1 MADVN
6 SNININFNT
15 AAALAQLRQLQ
26 AGLSKF
32 HQTLAE
38 GNLAAANAQ
47 KGLNAQLIQSVGAT
61 GKFSASQVK
70 VAGSTQ
76 AFTSA
81 LEKNKLSLREYYRYT
96 MAAATA
102 NTRVMGKAF
111 AQEREII
118 NRARRD
124 RVKALQAQYIQMNK
138 SNAGFMDAIRIM
150 PKSLQMASGKFTE
163 LGTRIQYAAQRQQFL
178 NQLLKQGSTQLLN
191 FGKNTQWAGRQ
202 LMVGLTMPLALFGS
216 AAAKAF
222 KELDAEIVKF
232 RRVYGDAFTNDAEV
246 EAAVQNIRRLGT
258 EYTKYGVAVKDT
270 MNMAATAAAAGFTG
284 SDLTAQVETATKLAV
299 LGQVEQQQAL
309 ETTIS
314 LQSAFGISSE
324 ELAKKIDF
332 LNAVENQTLLSIEDL
347 TIAIPKA
354 APVVKQL
361 GGSVE
366 DLAFFLTAMKEGG
379 INASEGANA
388 LKSGLASLINPS
400 DKAAKFMG
408 NLGINIKG
416 LVEANKGDIKGTVVG
431 FARALDEL
439 DPLNRARAIE
449 QMFGKFQFSRL
460 STLFQNVT
468 KDGSQ
473 ASRAFQLAGASV
485 EELAIISER
494 EMKKIEESTGV
505 KFQAAIENFKQEIM
519 PLGKAFLEA
528 LTPVVKFFGNL
539 FEKFNGLSDQTKK
552 VVATIVAVVAGLGP
566 VLLMTFGLLAN
577 GVANVIKFF
586 AMLRGGIA
594 KLNGQTNVM
603 GAGFNYMTQ
612 EQIENAASSQQ
623 LHQTHTRLIE
633 VFNVEKTSV
642 NALAT
647 SYNSLSTQMRAM
659 ASQNPALFAGGMGGA
674 KRAVSK
680 LPPTKKYKEG
690 IISVPGPKGAGDV
703 VPAMLSPGEAVIPT
717 ETTDKYRGLITAMFQ
732 DKVPGFMA
740 GRIPGGPGKGI
751 PLSAGPA
758 AVRAAQQAKYRR
770 RDDARQG
777 YNEPHP
783 EKKSGPTLIGMPK
796 SAAETSQSRQILDKI
811 SSQVLAGRFGSVP
824 PTNFGTMLQ
833 SFSGR
838 SFPVRGVG
846 GVYRKPNGQIVV
858 VKPTIDDKTALAE
871 VRATQIA
878 REVHGL
884 VAPKQTI
891 KTMIDP
897 TDPTGQRKFVVI
909 ESPYD
914 PRIAATTGKFSKSE
928 MVKQLVASTL
938 RGDKDLQRPNLSG
951 NVLADVGT
959 AGVFDRASGFRD
971 FAKVMPSMEQQAVI
985 NLLGVKGGAK
995 KFFAQETSG
1004 IASKMTPAQYDAA
1017 IKEEIN
1023 RSIPRLE
1030 KLLKT
1035 WNKDLGPEERI
1046 VYGNMLQRL
1055 KNGATTDWSKLH
1067 PMHTKAGD
1075 GVVKAIEGIDPDAP
1089 KSLLEKQL
1097 AKYNVPVGE
1106 QSSRLVNDLKASAQ
1120 IEFASKLEKLD
1131 PQRRKIVEAA
1141 WSGGKAVVPPS
1152 GKEQSFNTPRQTAF
1166 LDEISKMVPVKV
1178 GDEIKYV
1185 HKDDYEKFKSDPDGR
1200 AKYARSSKQVIDNML
1215 YRMGVIKRG
1224 DSFVAGGGF
1233 TGRFGGVDH
1242 FKTDLKSTGKT
1253 AGGGSA
1259 TLSPI
1264 VRSIADA
1271 QKAEFNAR
1279 VGDPLKTKTGKA
1291 MLAAGFTP
1299 DKVRYFLRPELSHI
1313 VPTESLGIGGRE
1325 GALKMKTGT
1334 AQYDSRLLNTFMLA
1348 KKRSSNI
1355 LDWNG
1360 PKNPLRLTDAQTQEY
1375 KKAADFMARGLHPST
1390 KDERALVAKAAELDQ
1405 RVFKFKK
1412 DGGSVSARLLPKDI
1426 RLSQALSTVLS
1437 DKAFTPS
1444 RIMNLAATDSSQV
1457 LVKPGEYKLDKNTG
1471 TLTKLT
1477 TANTGPK
1484 PPGTTSSTGKPSDR
1498 RLSSEGPGQTT
1509 LTKTQAARIAT
1520 ARGLRVIPGRDKGD
1534 PGLRNP
1540 TVKQGQLAVELRKK
1554 GFSQSEID
1562 RTLRRFAERELK
1574 AKEAQAQAS
1583 EKAARTEAARQKEQA
1598 GIQKRQTEAARKAF
1612 VENERRAQL
1621 NAAQARTYDAAVK
1634 EDQQR
1639 TLKAQKQT
1647 QKAETKQNRVA
1658 RAEKVG
1664 RFSGGA
1670 SMALGTAGM
1679 GLMMAGQQTAGMA
1692 AMGASAIA
1700 GMAPMFAGMGPF
1712 GIAIT
1717 ALAATGGGLYLLDK
1731 VAAKAAGAQSKLV
1744 DQTSATTEKMKGIG
1758 ALTGKVGASEIYDRK
1773 RKASAS
1779 DRYTTGFERG
1789 KEQFGATFLENE
1801 VGKDVMSGFTKS
1813 LASGTDTSAKQM
1825 AVQLAGYVSD
1835 GIMTAEQAHSVASQ
1849 IGINLN
1855 NTTLTSQISGQLL
1868 DLIGPGGE
1876 DLLKNPLEV
1885 RVKLVEEQRD
1895 LTKQLGNNFASQM
1908 EKDTNAFS
1916 GNNLLGTL
1924 GTNLLPGGQLVQSI
1938 LSGSATGDGY
1948 NFAEAFTQTDSEK
1961 MAASSAARGIQ
1972 DLEFNRSQQDSLNVQ
1987 YDKEVKILELKK
1999 ASTSD
2004 AAKRKAIE
2012 GEISAVEDKRKEG
2025 LATLRGTNEEILK
2038 DQLAQFKIAQ
2048 KRAATEG
2055 AFFDSLKDQVRLKA
2069 EATGQADFAD
2079 KFLKTSAD
2087 LDSKE
2092 LEVKINTI
2100 VASGSMPTATAT
2112 SLLEMFGDDEEGLDK
2127 FLDVTTKMQDPGKVT
2142 QLINSLGGFKGG
2154 KSKAVVKTI
2163 MAKIANGDPEEADKL
2178 VSTISL
2184 MEKMDGKEIN
2194 LEAFFE
2200 QEDAMDKLKKLQGEL
2215 EEVEK
2220 MPTPITKEAI
2230 SKLDTDGDGT
2240 VENMNSLLAVWDQW
2254 GNLPDETKKTVIQEY
2269 ITVKKTI
2276 GQGDID
2282 AFTKEKIAA
2291 AGGAGTV
2298 ADYWASPA
2306 GQEAAIDA
2314 IAANRAMQS
2323 VKQNQLSK
2331 NGGAYKEE
2339 EKGGKKEDPYA
2350 FLLSRLKNVR
2360 NAAINAAGGIA
2371 ELNKALAAGNA
2382 KSVANKFEGVE
2393 QQMNKKKL
2401 NRQFIDWV
2409 MGQDPTEQKKYF
2421 TTAGPKIKKGKN
2433 KGKIVDPYNKKKFLP
2448 EGTKEGDVVLS
2459 TLGKTMNK
2467 GLDAAV
2473 VGEFNSSVDKSLRLL
2488 NEQEVVRRKLV
2499 GLGYDSV
2506 SIENILADE
2515 YTTAAIFAGKLTE
2528 EELKTNVEL
2537 TKQLTNRQKINNLI
2551 SSGAK
2556 ALQEQKDI
2564 KQIPD
2569 VIKFLGEQGLS
2580 MNSIKDII
2588 VDPASLSDAI
2598 AAMGEYGSTAAGA
2611 ADRLKEIVDGLKAIE
2626 DNAVKKISI
2635 EFAVKTVSEQ
2645 VAAGAA
2651 AANKI
2656 MDVKRKAYSYMT
2668 ASELSGVTAANKVK
2682 GGPAQEVG
2690 KTATANVAARYA
2702 AAKVDIPTMPAGT
2715 TLKSVQKDRA
2725 NLGQSIALAS
2735 TKMQDI
2741 QNRKSNVQDAI
2752 SKQEDA
2758 LSAAI
2763 DGVNKKFDDAVKG
2776 IQDVIK
2782 GYENDIKSIEKD
2794 IKTKED
2800 EIKKRFTDKI
2810 EVLNKENQVYN
2821 NDLAIMDKAAEDI
2834 NEKYDKQVEALQKV
2848 NELNQQIVE
2857 SQGQQLDLA
2866 DALTSGDIAAAARAA
2881 QAMRATSA
2889 ASQGDA
2895 MMQGLENSRTNELDS
2910 LTGKES
2916 GKTRKQI
2923 SERQFAISQEIYAL
2937 ETDPKRLEIEKQIDD
2952 YKQKI
2957 IDKQAEIVKQQD
2969 LIEAEEVKRTEELA
2983 KQQTLHDAAVKAN
2996 ADLLV
3001 SITAEE
3007 TAHAAILTSLEASDV
3022 LLAAQE
3028 GYLTAIAEE
3037 AIAIDESTGMTLE
3050 KWEETEAKV
3059 LNIKELSEAYAIA
3072 LAAAETSAANT
3083 ATSWTNILDTIN
3095 KIPASV
3101 TTQSIINEIKNITEN
3116 ITRYIK
3122 TVDLGGSGGSGNGNG
3137 NGNNN
3142 NKAPGKA
3149 WISDGKGG
3157 WTKPAKPGFDYE
3169 WNDDN
3174 GWFKET
3180 KINPNTDPNE
3190 GDTIL
3195 KNAAK
3200 ALAEKAA
3207 AELRAKQEAEALAL
3221 LKAKEAAEIKASN
3234 IMGFD
3239 SYYMSK
3245 GGMVPK
3251 YFAAGGLSRG
3261 TDTVP
3266 AMLTPGEFVMSKY
3279 AVQAHGIDN
3288 MKTINSGKTT
3298 GGAVYNNTYALTVNA
3313 KTDANPNE
3321 IAQAVMS
3328 TIRQVDDRRIRG
3340 VSLNGR

>member
-1 MADVN
+1 LADVN

-15 AAALAQLRQLQ
+15 AAALAQLRSLQ

-47 KGLNAQLIQSVGAT
+47 KGLNAQLLQSIGAT

-70 VAGSTQ
+70 VAGSTL

-124 RVKALQAQYIQMNK
+124 RVKSLQSQYIQMNK
-138 SNAGFMDAIRIM
+138 ANSGFMDAIRVM
-150 PKSLQMASGKFTE
+150 PKSLQMAGGKFTE

-284 SDLTAQVETATKLAV
+284 SGLTAQVETATKLAV

-408 NLGINIKG
+408 ALGINIKG

-468 KDGSQ
+468 KEGSQ
-473 ASRAFQLAGASV
+473 ASRAFDLAGASV

-505 KFQAAIENFKQEIM
+505 KFQAALENFKQEIM

-528 LTPVVKFFGNL
+528 LTPVVKFFGSM

-552 VVATIVAVVAGLGP
+552 VVAIIVGAVAGLGP
-566 VLLMTFGLLAN
+566 VLLMTFGLLMN

-633 VFNVEKTSV
+633 VFNVEKASV
-642 NALAT
+642 SALAA
-647 SYNSLSTQMRAM
+647 SYNSLSTQMRSM

-680 LPPTKKYKEG
+680 LPPVKKYQEG
-690 IISVPGPKGAGDV
+690 ILSVPGPKGAGDV

-758 AVRAAQQAKYRR
+758 AVRVAQQAKNQRIS
-770 RDDARQG
+770 DARQG
-777 YNEPHP
+777 YSEPHP
-783 EKKSGPTLIGMPK
+783 EKKSGPTFIGMPK
-796 SAAETSQSRQILDKI
+796 SVAETSQSRQILDKI
-811 SSQVLAGRFGSVP
+811 AGSVQAGRFGSVA
-824 PTNFGTMLQ
+824 PTNFGTLLQ
-833 SFSGR
+833 PFSGR

-846 GVYRKPNGQIVV
+846 GIYRKPNGQIVV

-897 TDPTGQRKFVVI
+897 TDPTGQRKFIVI

-914 PRIAATTGKFSKSE
+914 PRIAKMDGKFSKSD

-938 RGDKDLQRPNLSG
+938 RGDKDLQQPNLSG

-971 FAKVMPSMEQQAVI
+971 FSKAMPSMEQQAVI

-995 KFFAQETSG
+995 KFFAQATSG
-1004 IASKMTPAQYDAA
+1004 IAGKMTPAQYDAA
-1017 IKEEIN
+1017 IKEEIKK
-1023 RSIPRLE
+1023 SIPRLQRVIKSFDLTPDE
-1030 KLLKT
+1030 QVVYRDMLK
-1035 WNKDLGPEERI
+1035 
-1046 VYGNMLQRL
+1046 RL
-1055 KNGATTDWSKLH
+1055 EAGAKTDWSKLH
-1067 PMHTKAGD
+1067 PMHTRAGD
-1075 GVVKAIEGIDPDAP
+1075 GVIKAITGVDPDA
-1089 KSLLEKQL
+1089 SNSIVEKQL
-1097 AKYNVPVGE
+1097 AKYNVPEGE
-1106 QSSRLVNDLKASAQ
+1106 QVSRLVNDLKASAQ
-1120 IEFASKLEKLD
+1120 SEFTSKLGTLD
-1131 PQRRKIVEAA
+1131 PQRRAIVEAA

-1152 GKEQSFNTPRQTAF
+1152 GQEQSFNTPRQTAF

-1200 AKYARSSKQVIDNML
+1200 ARYARSSQQVIDNML
-1215 YRMGVIKRG
+1215 YRMGVTKRG

-1233 TGRFGGVDH
+1233 TGRFAGVDH
-1242 FKTDLKSTGKT
+1242 FRTDLKSTGKT

-1291 MLAAGFTP
+1291 MLAAGFPP

-1390 KDERALVAKAAELDQ
+1390 KEERALVAKAAELDQ

-1412 DGGSVSARLLPKDI
+1412 DGGAVSAKLLPKDI
-1426 RLSQALSTVLS
+1426 RLSQALSTVLG
-1437 DKAFTPS
+1437 DKAFVPS
-1444 RIMNLAATDSSQV
+1444 KIMNLAATDPSQV

-1484 PPGTTSSTGKPSDR
+1484 PPGTVPSTNKQSDR

-1534 PGLRNP
+1534 PGLKNP
-1540 TVKQGQLAVELRKK
+1540 TVKQGQLATELRAK

-1562 RTLRRFAERELK
+1562 RTLRRFAEREVK
-1574 AKEAQAQAS
+1574 AKQATAIAA
-1583 EKAARTEAARQKEQA
+1583 EKAARVEAARQKEQA
-1598 GIQKRQTEAARKAF
+1598 AIQKRQTESARKAF
-1612 VENERRAQL
+1612 VENERRTQL

-1639 TLKAQKQT
+1639 TIKAQKQT
-1647 QKAETKQNRVA
+1647 QREQAKQNRQV
-1658 RAEKVG
+1658 RQEKVG
-1664 RFSGGA
+1664 RISGGA

-1679 GLMMAGQQTAGMA
+1679 GLMMAGQEKAGMA

-1712 GIAIT
+1712 GLAIT
-1717 ALAATGGGLYLLDK
+1717 ALAATGGGLFLLDR
-1731 VAAKAAGAQSKLV
+1731 AAKKAAEAQSKMV
-1744 DQTSATTEKMKGIG
+1744 DQTFATTEKMKGIG

-1773 RKASAS
+1773 RQGNAS
-1779 DRYTTGFERG
+1779 DRYTTGFDRG
-1789 KEQFGATFLENE
+1789 KEQFGATFLQNE
-1801 VGKDVMSGFTKS
+1801 VGKDVMDGFTKS
-1813 LASGTDTSAKQM
+1813 LASGSDTAAKQM
-1825 AVQLAGYVSD
+1825 AIQLAGYVSD
-1835 GIMTAEQAHSVASQ
+1835 GIMSAEQAHSVASQ

-1855 NTTLTSQISGQLL
+1855 NQTLTSQISGTLL
-1868 DLIGPGGE
+1868 DLIGPSGE
-1876 DLLKNPLEV
+1876 DLLKNPLEI
-1885 RVKLVEEQRD
+1885 RMKLVEEQRG
-1895 LTKQLGNNFASQM
+1895 LS
-1908 EKDTNAFS
+1908 
-1916 GNNLLGTL
+1916 
-1924 GTNLLPGGQLVQSI
+1924 TNLTDRFEQDMDKDSAGGNPINI
-1938 LSGSATGDGY
+1938 LFEGTRK
-1948 NFAEAFTQTDSEK
+1948 K
-1961 MAASSAARGIQ
+1961 MAADVAAMNVQ
-1972 DLEFNRSQQDSLNVQ
+1972 NLEFNRAQEDSLNAQ
-1987 YDKEVKILELKK
+1987 YDKDLKILQTRR
-1999 ASTSD
+1999 AATTD
-2004 AAKRKAIE
+2004 AAKQKEID
-2012 GEISAVEDKRKEG
+2012 GEILALADKRKTG
-2025 LATLRGTNEEILK
+2025 LADLRKTNEDIIK
-2038 DQLAQFKIAQ
+2038 DQLRAFNIAKESPQ
-2048 KRAATEG
+2048 VEG
-2055 AFFDSLKDQVRLKA
+2055 AFFDSLASQVRTKA
-2069 EATGQADFAD
+2069 EADGQGAFAD
-2079 KFLKTSAD
+2079 TFLKTSAA

-2092 LEVKINTI
+2092 IEVKINTI

-2112 SLLEMFGDDEEGLDK
+2112 SLLEMFGDDEAGLDK
-2127 FLDVTTKMQDPGKVT
+2127 FLDVTTKLQDPGKVT
-2142 QLINSLGGFKGG
+2142 QLINSLGGFKGT

-2178 VSTISL
+2178 VSTITL

-2215 EEVEK
+2215 EVVET
-2220 MPTPITKEAI
+2220 MPTPITKEII

-2240 VENMNSLLAVWDQW
+2240 AENLDGLLAVWDQW
-2254 GNLPDETKKTVIQEY
+2254 GNLPDEIKKTVIQEY

-2282 AFTKEKIAA
+2282 AFTKKKVAA

-2306 GQEAAIDA
+2306 GQAAAADQ
-2314 IAANRAMQS
+2314 IAAERAMQS
-2323 VKQNQLSK
+2323 VKQNQASAAAGK
-2331 NGGAYKEE
+2331 YTDPKS
-2339 EKGGKKEDPYA
+2339 GGKKEDPYES
-2350 FLLSRLKNVR
+2350 LLQRLKNVR

-2371 ELNKALAAGNA
+2371 ELNKALTAGNS
-2382 KSVANKFEGVE
+2382 KSVEDRFRGVE
-2393 QQMNKKKL
+2393 QQMINKKL
-2401 NRQFIDWV
+2401 NAQFIDFA
-2409 MGQDPTEQKKYF
+2409 MSQDPVEQKKYF

-2433 KGKIVDPYNKKKFLP
+2433 KGRIVNPYNPKKFLK
-2448 EGTKEGDVVLS
+2448 EGAKEGDVVLS
-2459 TLGKTMNK
+2459 ELGKTYNK
-2467 GLDAAV
+2467 YFDAAV
-2473 VGEFNSSVDKSLRLL
+2473 VGEFNVGAQKSLDLL
-2488 NEQEVVRRKLV
+2488 NKQDTVRRKL
-2499 GLGYDSV
+2499 LAAGYDAA
-2506 SIENILADE
+2506 SIENILQDE
-2515 YTTAAIFAGKLTE
+2515 YTTSAIAAGTITQK
-2528 EELKTNVEL
+2528 ELEINAQL
-2537 TKQLTNRQKINNLI
+2537 TKQLTNRQKINSMI
-2551 SSGAK
+2551 SKGTA
-2556 ALQEQKDI
+2556 AIQEQKDRER
-2564 KQIPD
+2564 IPD
-2569 VIKFLGEQGLS
+2569 VAKFLKSQGVSNDSLRSIIGDPDQLS
-2580 MNSIKDII
+2580 E
-2588 VDPASLSDAI
+2588 AI
-2598 AAMGEYGSTAAGA
+2598 AAMDEYATGGEAAATA
-2611 ADRLKEIVDGLKAIE
+2611 LEEIVAGLKAIQANS
-2626 DNAVKKISI
+2626 DIKVAIQ
-2635 EFAVKTVSEQ
+2635 FATSN
-2645 VAAGAA
+2645 VASQIQQGYESAQ
-2651 AANKI
+2651 KI
-2656 MDVKRKAYSYMT
+2656 MDSKRTIYNNLSLEKLGSATSEYVGTGKA
-2668 ASELSGVTAANKVK
+2668 
-2682 GGPAQEVG
+2682 AQQVG
-2690 KTATANVAARYA
+2690 AIAKATVDKRYA
-2702 AAKVDIPTMPAGT
+2702 DTKTEIPTVGANQT
-2715 TLKSVQKDRA
+2715 IKSIQADRA
-2725 NLGQSIALAS
+2725 TKAKSISLSSANLQSA
-2735 TKMQDI
+2735 
-2741 QNRKSNVQDAI
+2741 QNARAAVESQISNAENSLQDA
-2752 SKQEDA
+2752 EARANEGVDN
-2758 LSAAI
+2758 AI
-2763 DGVNKKFDDAVKG
+2763 KAV
-2776 IQDVIK
+2776 QNVIK
-2782 GYENDIKSIEKD
+2782 GYQNQIKEIEKTIKGKEDDIKKQY
-2794 IKTKED
+2794 
-2800 EIKKRFTDKI
+2800 TDKI
-2810 EVLNKENQVYN
+2810 EVLNKENQMYS

-2866 DALTSGDIAAAARAA
+2866 DALTSGDIAAAAKAA

-2889 ASQGDA
+2889 ASYGDS
-2895 MMQGLENSRTNELDS
+2895 MMQGLENARTNELDS
-2910 LTGKES
+2910 QVGAES

-2937 ETDPKRLEIEKQIDD
+2937 ETDPKRLAIEKEILALRESIIPIQEDIA
-2952 YKQKI
+2952 KKEEEINGIEEKRAATVAAAVASQK
-2957 IDKQAEIVKQQD
+2957 AA
-2969 LIEAEEVKRTEELA
+2969 L
-2983 KQQTLHDAAVKAN
+2983 QTLKDSLVPLDAAVA
-2996 ADLLV
+2996 
-3001 SITAEE
+3001 S
-3007 TAHAAILTSLEASDV
+3007 HQGILDKLEKDDA

-3037 AIAIDESTGMTLE
+3037 AVAIDDTTGMTLD
-3050 KWEETEAKV
+3050 KWAETVDKVMSIEEMAIEYAKATEA
-3059 LNIKELSEAYAIA
+3059 
-3072 LAAAETSAANT
+3072 AAKAVDAANT
-3083 ATSWTNILDTIN
+3083 SWGEILDKIN
-3095 KIPASV
+3095 AIPKSVETEHLVKEIRTV
-3101 TTQSIINEIKNITEN
+3101 TTVFDNTASDAAAAAAAA
-3116 ITRYIK
+3116 K
-3122 TVDLGGSGGSGNGNG
+3122 TAAANAASKTAQE
-3137 NGNNN
+3137 
-3142 NKAPGKA
+3142 KADA
-3149 WISDGKGG
+3149 V
-3157 WTKPAKPGFDYE
+3157 
-3169 WNDDN
+3169 
-3174 GWFKET
+3174 
-3180 KINPNTDPNE
+3180 
-3190 GDTIL
+3190 
-3195 KNAAK
+3195 AK
-3200 ALAEKAA
+3200 ALRKLTSGQKLTPEERALLAMGIDKDSDEADAQAKAIADKKAADEKTQAEAKAA
-3207 AELRAKQEAEALAL
+3207 AEAAAKAGMYDPNNPSHKGSKAQGLAL
-3221 LKAKEAAEIKASN
+3221 YPWVASLGAAGDSILKGYGYWA
-3234 IMGFD
+3234 
-3239 SYYMSK
+3239 K
-3245 GGMVPK
+3245 GGIVGSGRI
-3251 YFAAGGLSRG
+3251 ANGIGGAGANKFITRNLSRG

-3279 AVQAHGIDN
+3279 AVDTHGVGTMN
-3288 MKTINSGKTT
+3288 AINSGKST
-3298 GGAVYNNTYALTVNA
+3298 GGAVYNNTYTLTVNA

-3328 TIRQVDDRRIRG
+3328 TIKQVDDRRIRG

>member
-15 AAALAQLRQLQ
+15 AAALAQLRSLQ

-47 KGLNAQLIQSVGAT
+47 KGLNAQLLQSIGAT

-70 VAGSTQ
+70 VAGSTL

-124 RVKALQAQYIQMNK
+124 RVKSLQSQYIQMNK
-138 SNAGFMDAIRIM
+138 ANSGFMDSIRIM
-150 PKSLQMASGKFTE
+150 PKSLQMAGGKFTE

-202 LMVGLTMPLALFGS
+202 LMVGLTMPLALFGA

-468 KDGSQ
+468 KEGSQ
-473 ASRAFQLAGASV
+473 ASRAFDLAGASV

-505 KFQAAIENFKQEIM
+505 KFQAALENLKQEIM

-539 FEKFNGLSDQTKK
+539 LEKFNGLGDNTKK
-552 VVATIVAVVAGLGP
+552 VIAIIVAAVAGLGP
-566 VLLMTFGLLAN
+566 VLLMTFGLLMN

-594 KLNGQTNVM
+594 KLNGQTNIM

-633 VFNVEKTSV
+633 VFNVEKASV
-642 NALAT
+642 SALAA
-647 SYNSLSTQMRAM
+647 SYNSLSTQMRSM

-717 ETTDKYRGLITAMFQ
+717 KTTDKYRGLITAMFQ

-758 AVRAAQQAKYRR
+758 AVRIAQQAKNQRIN
-770 RDDARQG
+770 DARQG
-777 YNEPHP
+777 YSEPHP
-783 EKKSGPTLIGMPK
+783 ERKAGPTFVGMPK
-796 SAAETSQSRQILDKI
+796 GSAETSQSRQILDKI
-811 SSQVLAGRFGSVP
+811 SGQVLAGRFGSVA

-838 SFPVRGVG
+838 SFPARGVG

-858 VKPTIDDKTALAE
+858 VKPTIDAKTALAE

-884 VAPKQTI
+884 VSPKQTI
-891 KTMIDP
+891 KTMMDP
-897 TDPTGQRKFVVI
+897 TDSTGQRKFIVI

-1075 GVVKAIEGIDPDAP
+1075 GVVKAIEGIDPDAS

-1097 AKYNVPVGE
+1097 AKYNVPAGE

-1120 IEFASKLEKLD
+1120 SEFASKLEKLD

-1141 WSGGKAVVPPS
+1141 WSGGKAVVPPT

-1166 LDEISKMVPVKV
+1166 MNELSKMVPVKV
-1178 GDEIKYV
+1178 GDEVKYV
-1185 HKDDYEKFKSDPDGR
+1185 HKDDYDKFKADPDGR
-1200 AKYARSSKQVIDNML
+1200 ARYARSSQQVVDNML
-1215 YRMGVIKRG
+1215 YRMGVTKRG
-1224 DSFVAGGGF
+1224 DSYVAGGSF
-1233 TGRFGGVDH
+1233 TGRFAGVDH

-1299 DKVRYFLRPELSHI
+1299 DKVKYFLRPELSHI

-1360 PKNPLRLTDAQTQEY
+1360 SNNPLRLTDAQTQEY

-1390 KDERALVAKAAELDQ
+1390 KKERALVAKAAELDQ

-1412 DGGSVSARLLPKDI
+1412 DGGSVSAKLLPKDI

-1484 PPGTTSSTGKPSDR
+1484 PPRTTSSTGKPSDR

-1534 PGLRNP
+1534 PGLKNP
-1540 TVKQGQLAVELRKK
+1540 TVKQGQLATELRGK

-1562 RTLRRFAERELK
+1562 RTLRRFAERDLK
-1574 AKEAQAQAS
+1574 AKQAQAQAS
-1583 EKAARTEAARQKEQA
+1583 EKAARVEAARQKEQA
-1598 GIQKRQTEAARKAF
+1598 AIQRRQTDAAKKAF
-1612 VENERRAQL
+1612 AESERRAQL

-1647 QKAETKQNRVA
+1647 QKAQTKQNRVA

-1664 RFSGGA
+1664 RVSGGA
-1670 SMALGTAGM
+1670 GMALGTAGM

-1692 AMGASAIA
+1692 VMGASAVA
-1700 GMAPMFAGMGPF
+1700 GMAPMLAGMGPF

-1773 RKASAS
+1773 RQGNAS
-1779 DRYTTGFERG
+1779 DRYTTGFDRG

-1855 NTTLTSQISGQLL
+1855 NSTLTSQISGQLL
-1868 DLIGPGGE
+1868 DLIGPSGE

-1916 GNNLLGTL
+1916 RNNILGTL
-1924 GTNLLPGGQLVQSI
+1924 GTRLLPGGGIVQKA
-1938 LSGSATGDGY
+1938 LSGSATGAGY

-1961 MAASSAARGIQ
+1961 MAASSAARGSQ

-2004 AAKRKAIE
+2004 SAKRKTIE
-2012 GEISAVEDKRKEG
+2012 GEISAIEDKRKEG
-2025 LATLRGTNEEILK
+2025 LATLRATNEEILN

-2069 EATGQADFAD
+2069 EATGQGDFAD
-2079 KFLKTSAD
+2079 IFLKTSSD
-2087 LDSKE
+2087 LKSKE

-2100 VASGSMPTATAT
+2100 VASGAMPTATAT
-2112 SLLEMFGDDEEGLDK
+2112 SLLEMFGDDEKGLDK
-2127 FLDVTTKMQDPGKVT
+2127 FLNVTTKMQDPGKVT
-2142 QLINSLGGFKGG
+2142 QLINSLGGLKGE
-2154 KSKAVVKTI
+2154 KTKAVVKTI
-2163 MAKIANGDPEEADKL
+2163 IAKITNGDPEEADKL
-2178 VSTISL
+2178 VSTIAL
-2184 MEKMDGKEIN
+2184 MEKMSGKEIN
-2194 LEAFFE
+2194 MEAFFE
-2200 QEDAMDKLKKLQGEL
+2200 APDAEANLEKLKDKL

-2220 MPTPITKEAI
+2220 IKSPITKSVIEKI
-2230 SKLDTDGDGT
+2230 DTDG
-2240 VENMNSLLAVWDQW
+2240 NSDTKDMGALLAVWDQW
-2254 GNLPDETKKTVIQEY
+2254 GNLPDEIKKTVIQEY
-2269 ITVKKTI
+2269 ITLLKTI
-2276 GQGDID
+2276 TEGDVDAAIATEKSKAPGAMAGYID
-2282 AFTKEKIAA
+2282 SKYSTTEAREALKAKIAA
-2291 AGGAGTV
+2291 ERVMQATKQEQASAAAAKLEKEKETGA
-2298 ADYWASPA
+2298 
-2306 GQEAAIDA
+2306 
-2314 IAANRAMQS
+2314 
-2323 VKQNQLSK
+2323 
-2331 NGGAYKEE
+2331 
-2339 EKGGKKEDPYA
+2339 KKEDPYK

-2371 ELNKALAAGNA
+2371 ELNKALAAGNS
-2382 KSVANKFEGVE
+2382 KSVEDRFRGVE
-2393 QQMNKKKL
+2393 QQMNAKKL
-2401 NRQFIDWV
+2401 NRQFIDFV
-2409 MGQDPTEQKKYF
+2409 MGQDPEEQKKYF
-2421 TTAGPKIKKGKN
+2421 TTAGSKIKKGKN
-2433 KGKIVDPYNKKKFLP
+2433 KGKIADPYNKGKFLDKKIK
-2448 EGTKEGDVVLS
+2448 TGDVVLS
-2459 TLGKTMNK
+2459 KLGQTYNK
-2467 GLDAAV
+2467 GFDAAV
-2473 VGEFNSSVDKSLRLL
+2473 VGEFNSSVDKSLLLL
-2488 NEQEVVRRKLV
+2488 NEQETVRRKLV

-2551 SSGAK
+2551 SRGSK
-2556 ALQEQKDI
+2556 AIQEQKDI
-2564 KQIPD
+2564 TKIPK
-2569 VIKFLGEQGLS
+2569 VIEFLRGQGLS
-2580 MNSIKDII
+2580 QNTIKDII
-2588 VDPASLSDAI
+2588 VDPESLSEAI
-2598 AAMGEYGSTAAGA
+2598 AAMEEYGSTAAGA
-2611 ADRLKEIVDGLKAIE
+2611 ADRLKDIVDGLKAIE

-2645 VAAGAA
+2645 VSEGAS

-2668 ASELSGVTAANKVK
+2668 ASELSGVTAPNKVK
-2682 GGPAQEVG
+2682 GGPVQEVG

-2715 TLKSVQKDRA
+2715 TLKSVGKDRA

-2735 TKMQDI
+2735 TKMQGI
-2741 QNRKSNVQDAI
+2741 QDRKSNVQDAI

-2782 GYENDIKSIEKD
+2782 GYETDIKSTEKD
-2794 IKTKED
+2794 IKIRED
-2800 EIKKRFTDKI
+2800 DIKKRFTDKI
-2810 EVLNKENQVYN
+2810 EVLNKENEVYS

-2889 ASQGDA
+2889 AAQGDA

-2937 ETDPKRLEIEKQIDD
+2937 ETDPKRLEIEKEIDG

-2957 IDKQAEIVKQQD
+2957 LDKQALIVLEQD
-2969 LIEAEEVKRTEELA
+2969 KIEAEEVKRTAELTL
-2983 KQQTLHDAAVKAN
+2983 QQALHDKAVAAN
-2996 ADLLV
+2996 AALLV

-3007 TAHAAILTSLEASDV
+3007 TAQAAIVTSLEAADV

-3028 GYLTAIAEE
+3028 VYLTAIAEE
-3037 AIAIDESTGMTLE
+3037 AVAIDESTGMTLE

-3072 LAAAETSAANT
+3072 LAAAEISAKNTSG
-3083 ATSWTNILDTIN
+3083 SWSSILDTIN

-3101 TTQSIINEIKNITEN
+3101 TTQSIINEIRNITEN
-3116 ITRYIK
+3116 ITKYIK
-3122 TVDLGGSGGSGNGNG
+3122 TVDLGSSGSSSTGKILDKFITGKDDGSAGDGLGFNNGNSLSG
-3137 NGNNN
+3137 DGEKGSTAEENAAAD
-3142 NKAPGKA
+3142 KAA
-3149 WISDGKGG
+3149 
-3157 WTKPAKPGFDYE
+3157 AA
-3169 WNDDN
+3169 
-3174 GWFKET
+3174 
-3180 KINPNTDPNE
+3180 
-3190 GDTIL
+3190 
-3195 KNAAK
+3195 AAK
-3200 ALAEKAA
+3200 AIADKAA
-3207 AELRAKQEAEALAL
+3207 ADALARIVRG
-3221 LKAKEAAEIKASN
+3221 AWDRDAS
-3234 IMGFD
+3234 
-3239 SYYMSK
+3239 
-3245 GGMVPK
+3245 
-3251 YFAAGGLSRG
+3251 GGLIKTRRFAIGGTVIG

-3266 AMLTPGEFVMSKY
+3266 AMLTPGEFVMSRY
-3279 AVQAHGIDN
+3279 AVQSYGVDT
-3288 MKTINSGKTT
+3288 MKAINSGNSAA
-3298 GGAVYNNTYALTVNA
+3298 GAVYNNTYALTVNA
-3313 KTDANPNE
+3313 KTDAGPNE

-3328 TIRQVDDRRIRG
+3328 TIKQVDDRRIRG
-3340 VSLNGR
+3340 VSLNAR